1 VKLPIARML
10 GAAIGAIGLALAGC
24 GGGGTVTVTPAG
36 AVQDNF
42 FVTWEIDSL
51 AFGPIDC
58 ATAGAAT
65 VDLDAVNADT
75 GSRFVF
81 TFPCDAFQGQ
91 AGPIDVGNFDVLLNL
106 TDASGGV
113 IDQVNVG
120 TENITQSG
128 TIDLGHVIFRLQ

>member
-1 VKLPIARML
+1 VI
-10 GAAIGAIGLALAGC
+10 AAIALSSVAAVAGC
-24 GGGGTVTVTPAG
+24 GGGSVTVTPAG

-58 ATAGAAT
+58 RTAGAAT
-65 VDLDAVNADT
+65 VDLDAVNVDS
-75 GSRFVF
+75 GRRFVF

-106 TDASGGV
+106 TDPSGGV

-120 TENITQSG
+120 TENVTQAG
-128 TIDLGHVIFRLQ
+128 TIDLGHVVFRLQ